1 MHLLLFKK
9 VIYSSIRTTMK
20 KKTIAFIIVLRLIL
34 PQVAL
39 TDEPACPTGEA
50 AAQGRVS
57 AASMTWAIVGIGLL
71 VAVGIVIAVT
81 IANDK

>member
-1 MHLLLFKK
+1 
-9 VIYSSIRTTMK
+9 MK
-20 KKTIAFIIVLRLIL
+20 KKTLVCLLTIGLIL
-34 PQVAL
+34 PKIGA
-39 TDEPACPTGEA
+39 TDEPPCAPVGEA
-50 AAQGRVS
+50 ACQGRVS

>member
-1 MHLLLFKK
+1 
-9 VIYSSIRTTMK
+9 MK
-20 KKTIAFIIVLRLIL
+20 KKILVCLLSFGLVIPKIAIS
-34 PQVAL
+34 
-39 TDEPACPTGEA
+39 DEPSCAPIGEA
-50 AAQGRVS
+50 ACQGRVS